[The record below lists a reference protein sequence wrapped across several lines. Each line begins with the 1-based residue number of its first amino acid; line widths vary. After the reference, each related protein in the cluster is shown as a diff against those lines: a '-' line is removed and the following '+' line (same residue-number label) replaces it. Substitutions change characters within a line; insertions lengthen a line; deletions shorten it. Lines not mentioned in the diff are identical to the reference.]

1 MHELLGRL
9 ARGTVVRDHLER
21 EHRAVVRDAD
31 RRDRDDVAL
40 LREDGGDL
48 DLRAQLVGFRD
59 GIRGLRDD
67 EQRPVLPRAE
77 LLGHRLIRAV
87 LRTVDGLARPVRQ
100 REAHRQRGNRDS
112 RRSRR
117 PRAGSRASC

>member
-1 MHELLGRL
+1 MLPDAWPATPGGDLALPVGVDRRQIPQERVHELLGRL
-9 ARGTVVRDHLER
+9 ACGTVVRDHLER

-59 GIRGLRDD
+59 GIRGTAR
-67 EQRPVLPRAE
+67 RRGSGPFCPAPNCS
-77 LLGHRLIRAV
+77 A
-87 LRTVDGLARPVRQ
+87 TV
-100 REAHRQRGNRDS
+100 
-112 RRSRR
+112 
-117 PRAGSRASC
+117 